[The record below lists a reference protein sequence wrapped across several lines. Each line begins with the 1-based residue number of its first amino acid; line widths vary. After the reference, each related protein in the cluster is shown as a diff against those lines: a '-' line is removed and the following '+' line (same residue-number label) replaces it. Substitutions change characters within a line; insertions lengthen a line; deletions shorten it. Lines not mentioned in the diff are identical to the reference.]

1 MILNLNFSNKNKV
14 MIKRSFILSLIS
26 VAALSV
32 DIEDASVVE
41 DETTLAQVK
50 ANADAFTVLDIK

>member
-1 MILNLNFSNKNKV
+1 MILNLNFYNKNKV

-50 ANADAFTVLDIK
+50 ANADVFTVLDIK

>member
-1 MILNLNFSNKNKV
+1 